1 MLFKILKVFGIIQN
15 ILPIST
21 EKNITLD
28 YYTGKWHQV
37 GTSRSTKLF
46 GTGIDYKNVS
56 ALYELEFNN
65 KINDTVLT
73 VYNSGKNE
81 NDKFT
86 NISGY
91 SYVIGTS
98 QTKRKLHFDKVPVDG
113 NYWIV
118 KLGPAINKKY
128 EYAIAKEHTLYN
140 GRGQRVCPPTL
151 CTPSD
156 TVLCNIWW
164 GSEHFFTGSDLHLIK
179 KRSIIDRLKYN

>member
-1 MLFKILKVFGIIQN
+1 MFFKILKVFGIIQN

-65 KINDTVLT
+65 DINDTVLT

-81 NDKFT
+81 KDKFT

-91 SYVIGTS
+91 SYVKGKS

-128 EYAIAKEHTLYN
+128 EYAIISGPLTNWFGTRFSLY
-140 GRGQRVCPPTL
+140 
-151 CTPSD
+151 
-156 TVLCNIWW
+156 VLARN
-164 GSEHFFTGSDLHLIK
+164 K
-179 KRSIIDRLKYN
+179 KKYNKMYEEEVREWCKNNNYKFFWNEYISTV